1 MTVPGYARFASV
13 MAGFVGL
20 AVELAAERLLAPAF
34 GTTLDLWSIIIGL
47 TFTAL
52 ALGYSL
58 GGRIIDR
65 NPSHRFV
72 GFCLLVAGAWSVGIA
87 FLGRPVADQI
97 QAWTF
102 DTGGVTL
109 GVFLSVLLLLTVPPF
124 VLGII
129 TPAAIRLT
137 VPAVGEAGSS
147 AGTIFA
153 LNTIGSLIGTFVPV
167 LLLMPEIGVQNTFLT
182 IGAIGVLS
190 GGAGLTP
197 LVRSSAA
204 PADADTS
211 PEFAQSGDALD

>member
-1 MTVPGYARFASV
+1 MTVAGYAKLASV

-20 AVELAAERLLAPAF
+20 GVELTAERLLAPAF

-52 ALGYSL
+52 SLGYAL

-72 GFCLLVAGAWSVGIA
+72 AFCLLVAGGWTVGIA
-87 FLGRPVADQI
+87 FLGRPVADQL
-97 QAWTF
+97 QVWTF

-109 GVFLSVLLLLTVPPF
+109 GIFITVLLLFTLPPF

-137 VPAVGEAGSS
+137 VPQVGEAGSS

-153 LNTIGSLIGTFVPV
+153 LNTLGSLVGTFTPV
-167 LLLMPEIGVQNTFLT
+167 LLLMPAIGVQNTFLT
-182 IGAIGVLS
+182 VAAVGLVSGAI
-190 GGAGLTP
+190 GLTP
-197 LVRSSAA
+197 LVRPETLSAGNVGSA
-204 PADADTS
+204 
-211 PEFAQSGDALD
+211 ELAQSSDALD